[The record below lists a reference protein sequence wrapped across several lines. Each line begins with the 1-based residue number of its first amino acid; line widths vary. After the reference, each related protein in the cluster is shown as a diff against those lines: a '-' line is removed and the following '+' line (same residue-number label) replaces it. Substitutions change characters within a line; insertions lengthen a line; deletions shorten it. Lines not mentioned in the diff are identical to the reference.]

1 MAEIVG
7 AMSVPHLP
15 FLPMRIQ
22 QEPESWAAHEYAVMG
37 AEFERLAPDV
47 VVAFSP
53 DHVASFFFDNLPV
66 FAVPIVDRF
75 TGATDGYPV
84 VEGDRSVPS
93 HKGLGASIY
102 HHVLRND
109 FDPARVDHFEADH
122 SVIVPLQL
130 MQVPRELP
138 VIPLVVNALC
148 PPLPNATRVHAFGR
162 AVGDAIRAFE
172 EPLRVL
178 VLADGGINQEVGGPR
193 SAPGRADGAPDGEW
207 LDNVTVRLRA
217 GEVSELVAEATPE
230 RIAHVSNAGGELFT
244 VLALLGAIGDQAA
257 DRFEPEHE
265 NGIAFGLWKGAAQ

>member
-7 AMSVPHLP
+7 AISVPHLP

-22 QEPESWAAHEYAVMG
+22 QEPDSWAGREYAAM
-37 AEFERLAPDV
+37 ADEFARLSPDV

-53 DHVASFFFDNLPV
+53 DHVASFFFDNLPT

-84 VEGDRSVPS
+84 VEADRSVPS
-93 HKGLGASIY
+93 HRALGASIY
-102 HHVLRND
+102 HHVLRHD
-109 FDPARVDHFEADH
+109 FDPARVEHFEADH

-130 MQVPRELP
+130 MKVAHDVP
-138 VIPLVVNALC
+138 VVPLVVNALC
-148 PPLPNATRVHAFGR
+148 PPLPNAGRVHAFGR

-178 VLADGGINQEVGGPR
+178 ILADGGINQEVGGPR
-193 SAPGRADGAPDGEW
+193 SAPGRADGAPDGGW
-207 LDNVTVRLRA
+207 LDNVTARLRA
-217 GEVSELVAEATPE
+217 GEVTELVREATPQ

-244 VLALLGAIGDQAA
+244 VLALLGALGDPPAE
-257 DRFEPEHE
+257 RFEPEHE
-265 NGIAFGLWKGAAQ
+265 NGIAFGLWRGATQ

>member
-22 QEPESWAAHEYAVMG
+22 NDPDSWAAREYATMA
-37 AEFERLAPDV
+37 AEFEGLEPDV

-75 TGATDGYPV
+75 TGATDGYPL
-84 VEGDRSVPS
+84 VEADRAVPS
-93 HKGLGASIY
+93 HKALGASIH
-102 HHVLRND
+102 HHVLRHD
-109 FDPARVDHFEADH
+109 FDAARVDHFEADH

-130 MQVPRELP
+130 LHISRDLP
-138 VIPLVVNALC
+138 VVPLVVNALC
-148 PPLPNATRVHAFGR
+148 PPLPSAGRVHAFGR
-162 AVGDAIRAFE
+162 SVGDAIRAFE

-178 VLADGGINQEVGGPR
+178 ILADGGINQEVGGPR

-207 LDNVTVRLRA
+207 LDNVTARLRA
-217 GEVSELVAEATPE
+217 GEVEELVREATPE

-244 VLALLGAIGDQAA
+244 VLALLGAIGDPPA

-265 NGIAFGLWKGAAQ
+265 NGIAFGLWRGAAQ

>member
-1 MAEIVG
+1 MAEIVA

-22 QEPESWAAHEYAVMG
+22 KEPDSWAARQYAAMA

-53 DHVASFFFDNLPV
+53 DHVASFFFDNLPA

-84 VEGDRSVPS
+84 VEDDRAVPS
-93 HKGLGASIY
+93 HKALGGSIY
-102 HHVLRND
+102 LHLLRHD

-130 MQVPRELP
+130 MNVARDLP
-138 VIPLVVNALC
+138 VVPLVINALV
-148 PPLPNATRVHAFGR
+148 PPLPNASRVHAFGR
-162 AVGDAIRAFE
+162 AVGEAIRAFDG
-172 EPLRVL
+172 PLRVL

-207 LDNVTVRLRA
+207 LDNVTARLRA
-217 GEVSELVAEATPE
+217 GEIGELVREATPE

-244 VLALLGAIGDQAA
+244 VLALLGAIGDPAA

-265 NGIAFGLWKGAAQ
+265 NGIAFGLWRGATQ